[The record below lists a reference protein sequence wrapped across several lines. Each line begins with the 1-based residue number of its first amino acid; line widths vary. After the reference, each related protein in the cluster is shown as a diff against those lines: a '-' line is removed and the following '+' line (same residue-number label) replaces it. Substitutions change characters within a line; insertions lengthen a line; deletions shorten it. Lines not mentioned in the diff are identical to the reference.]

1 MQVTT
6 KEISK
11 AGDVLKNVVVR
22 TPLQYNEALSKK
34 YGANVYLKR
43 EDLQAVRSY
52 KLRGAYNKM
61 HSLTLTKRK
70 RGVVCASA
78 GNHAQG
84 VAYSANK
91 LKVKST
97 IFMPRNTT
105 KQKID
110 RVREFGGS
118 WVNIELVG
126 DTYDDAY
133 AESKLFEKKKKA
145 VFVHP
150 FNDSLVIAG
159 QGTVAKEVLEDSDK
173 PIDFML
179 LPIGGGGLASGVSI
193 YMKDISPRTKLIG
206 VEPFGAP
213 SMKESIEQGKVVTLD
228 KINKFV
234 DGASVKTVGENTF
247 KICQKNLD
255 GIVLVPEGRVCV
267 EMISLYQDH
276 GIVTEPAGA
285 LSISALDF
293 IKDKIKGK
301 TVVCVVSG
309 GNNDISRYQEVIE
322 RSLVYKGLKHYFII
336 EFSQRPGALK
346 MFLEKALGP
355 SDDVTLF
362 EYTKKN
368 NRETGPA
375 LVGVELSKTED
386 LKKLTNNMD
395 KLGIKYEKLDPEGVM
410 FKFII

>member
-395 KLGIKYEKLDPEGVM
+395 KLGIKYEKLDPESVM
-410 FKFII
+410 FKFMV